1 MEKISLFLAGC
12 SKLFLQIEQN
22 YSEIPVKGIHSYAC
36 IGRSVILYHVDD
48 QFNVR
53 AIRFFDDCF
62 INRIKTICYG
72 GRSVQLLI
80 EVFTRRA
87 GANPKIV
94 KGNFGYE
101 WVDVL

>member
-22 YSEIPVKGIHSYAC
+22 YSEIPIKGIHSYAC
-36 IGRSVILYHVDD
+36 IGHSVILYHVDD

-53 AIRFFDDCF
+53 AIRFFGGF

-72 GRSVQLLI
+72 GNSVQLRI

-94 KGNFGYE
+94 KDNFDYE
-101 WVDVL
+101 IVDVL